1 MKNKFVYIKIVDNKV
16 DLTKEELEKIIEQ
29 AYQEGFNDGV
39 NSMPTITTPST
50 PWPQPPSIPAPYIG
64 DAPETIK
71 PWFTCLTGEP
81 YGTNNKN

>member
-1 MKNKFVYIKIVDNKV
+1 MQSKIVFVKIKDNKV

-71 PWFTCLTGEP
+71 PWFTCLGGNSEASS
-81 YGTNNKN
+81 KK

>member
-1 MKNKFVYIKIVDNKV
+1 MKSKIVFVKTKDDKV

-39 NSMPTITTPST
+39 NSTPTITTPST

-71 PWFTCLTGEP
+71 PWFTCLGANNEA
-81 YGTNNKN
+81 NNKK

>member
-1 MKNKFVYIKIVDNKV
+1 MQSKIVFVKIKDDKV

-29 AYQEGFNDGV
+29 IYQEGFNDGV

-50 PWPQPPSIPAPYIG
+50 PWPKPPSIPAPYIG

-71 PWFTCLTGEP
+71 PWFTYLGESDAT
-81 YGTNNKN
+81 TNKK